1 MEFNSITYL
10 LFLLG
15 TLAAFFALPRGARM
29 ALLVAASLAFYG
41 AWSVPL
47 TGLIVVSAI
56 VDYAAARAIDGAGTR
71 LRRRLWLVLSLTVN
85 LGLLGFFKYAG
96 FMRENLAWLLG
107 WPPAGE
113 ALEVVLP
120 PGISFYTFQTMSY
133 TIDVYRGAL
142 RPSRSFVKFLLYVS
156 FFPQLVA
163 GPIERAG
170 HLLTQFDHAVRQ
182 RCSPEN
188 LAIGGRMIVWGIFK
202 KVCLADTCAR
212 LVDPVYSAPGAFDG
226 WTLLVATYAFTLQ
239 IYFDFSA
246 YSEVARGSA
255 RLFGVDLMRNFDQP
269 YLSRNISEFW
279 RRWHIS
285 LSTWFRDYVYL
296 PLGGSRGGKWLTLR
310 NLVIT
315 MFLSGLWHGAA
326 WNFVLWGLYNGL
338 LLLLHALLRGT
349 AGVRGLMRGLGGLG
363 PTLSVLFTF
372 HLVVLGWVLF
382 RVEATGDV
390 GVFLAGF
397 AEALTTAP
405 SPGQLGF
412 VVGVGGFLLASAV
425 ERRTRLLQRIGA
437 DAGLAAAFF
446 GLLLVLVALLSRSGG
461 PAFIYFQF

>member
-1 MEFNSITYL
+1 MEFNSLTYFV
-10 LFLLG
+10 FLLA
-15 TLAAFFALPRGARM
+15 TLGLFFALPRGARM
-29 ALLVAASLAFYG
+29 LLLVAASLVFYG
-41 AWSVPL
+41 AWSVPF
-47 TGLIVVSAI
+47 TGLIVVSAV
-56 VDYAAARAIDGAGTR
+56 VDFIAAGAIHRARAG
-71 LRRRLWLVLSLTVN
+71 LRRKLWLIASLTVN
-85 LGLLGFFKYAG
+85 LGLLGVFKYAG
-96 FMRENLAWLLG
+96 FFRDSLSAAMG
-107 WPPAGE
+107 WPPAE
-113 ALEVVLP
+113 ALAITLP

-142 RPSRSFVKFLLYVS
+142 APSSSFTRFLLYVS

-182 RCSPEN
+182 RCSPVN
-188 LAIGGRMIVWGIFK
+188 LAIGGRMIVWGLFK

-212 LVDPVYSAPGAFDG
+212 FADPVFAAPAAYDG
-226 WTLLVATYAFTLQ
+226 WSLWVATYAFTLQ

-246 YSEVARGSA
+246 YSEIARGSA

-269 YLSRNISEFW
+269 YLARNIAEFW

-296 PLGGSRGGKWLTLR
+296 PLGGSRGGRLLTLR

-326 WNFVLWGLYNGL
+326 WNFVLWGLFHGL
-338 LLLLHALLRGT
+338 LLLLHALLRDT
-349 AGVRGLMRGLGGLG
+349 AAARSLDHALGRLAA
-363 PTLSVLFTF
+363 PAAMLLTF

-382 RVEATGDV
+382 RVEATADV
-390 GVFLAGF
+390 VTVLGGMTGAF
-397 AEALTTAP
+397 ATAP
-405 SPGQLGF
+405 EPAQLRFFALVALVLAASWAERRHG
-412 VVGVGGFLLASAV
+412 LLARVAREPGVAAV
-425 ERRTRLLQRIGA
+425 FYGVLLA
-437 DAGLAAAFF
+437 
-446 GLLLVLVALLSRSGG
+446 LVALLSRSGG

>member
-10 LFLLG
+10 LFLLV
-15 TLAAFFALPRGARM
+15 TLAAYFALSRSARM

-47 TGLIVVSAI
+47 TALIVVSAI
-56 VDYAAARAIDGAGTR
+56 VDFAAAQAIDRASTQ
-71 LRRRLWLVLSLTVN
+71 LRRKLWLIVSLTVN
-85 LGLLGFFKYAG
+85 LGLLGFFKYSG
-96 FMRENLAWLLG
+96 FFRDNLAWALG
-107 WPPAGE
+107 WPPSDTLAI
-113 ALEVVLP
+113 VLP

-133 TIDVYRGAL
+133 TIDVYRGTL
-142 RPSRSFVKFLLYVS
+142 RPTSSFLKFLLYVS

-170 HLLTQFDHAVRQ
+170 HLLTQFDHVIRQ
-182 RCSPEN
+182 RCSPYN
-188 LAIGGRMIVWGIFK
+188 LAVGGRMIVFGLFK

-212 LVDPVYSAPGAFDG
+212 LVDPVYAAPGAFDA
-226 WTLLVATYAFTLQ
+226 WTLVVATYAFALQ

-269 YLSRNISEFW
+269 YLSRNISDFW

-296 PLGGSRGGKWLTLR
+296 PLGGNRSGRLMTLR

-326 WNFVLWGLYNGL
+326 WNFVLWGLFHGL
-338 LLLLHALLRGT
+338 LLLLHTLVRKT
-349 AGVRGLMRGLGGLG
+349 AGMRALMRALG
-363 PTLSVLFTF
+363 PAGPLVAGLTTF
-372 HLVVLGWVLF
+372 QLVVLGWVLF
-382 RVEATGDV
+382 RVESMADLATFAAAFVDAATTAPAYEQAL
-390 GVFLAGF
+390 FLAGVF
-397 AEALTTAP
+397 AVLLISWVARRY
-405 SPGQLGF
+405 Q
-412 VVGVGGFLLASAV
+412 LLA
-425 ERRTRLLQRIGA
+425 RIGA
-437 DAGLAAAFF
+437 DTGIGAAFY
-446 GLLLVLVALLSRSGG
+446 GLLLVLIALLSQAGG

>member
-1 MEFNSITYL
+1 
-10 LFLLG
+10 
-15 TLAAFFALPRGARM
+15 
-29 ALLVAASLAFYG
+29 
-41 AWSVPL
+41 
-47 TGLIVVSAI
+47 
-56 VDYAAARAIDGAGTR
+56 
-71 LRRRLWLVLSLTVN
+71 
-85 LGLLGFFKYAG
+85 
-96 FMRENLAWLLG
+96 
-107 WPPAGE
+107 
-113 ALEVVLP
+113 
-120 PGISFYTFQTMSY
+120 
-133 TIDVYRGAL
+133 
-142 RPSRSFVKFLLYVS
+142 
-156 FFPQLVA
+156 
-163 GPIERAG
+163 
-170 HLLTQFDHAVRQ
+170 
-182 RCSPEN
+182 
-188 LAIGGRMIVWGIFK
+188 
-202 KVCLADTCAR
+202 
-212 LVDPVYSAPGAFDG
+212 
-226 WTLLVATYAFTLQ
+226 
-239 IYFDFSA
+239 
-246 YSEVARGSA
+246 VARGSA

-296 PLGGSRGGKWLTLR
+296 PLGGSRGGRWRTLR

-326 WNFVLWGLYNGL
+326 WNFVLWGLYHGL

-349 AGVRGLMRGLGGLG
+349 AGVRGLMRGLGGLAG
-363 PTLSVLFTF
+363 PLSLLFTF

-382 RVEATGDV
+382 RVEAMDDV

>member
-1 MEFNSITYL
+1 VEFNSITYL

-15 TLAAFFALPRGARM
+15 TLAGFFALPQRARVG
-29 ALLVAASLAFYG
+29 LLVAASLGFYG

-47 TGLIVVSAI
+47 TGLIVISAI
-56 VDYAAARAIDGAGTR
+56 VDFVAARAIAGAPTQ
-71 LRRRLWLVLSLTVN
+71 LRRKLWLVVSLTVN
-85 LGLLGFFKYAG
+85 LGLLGFFKYSG
-96 FMRENLAWLLG
+96 FLRENVGWLLG
-107 WPPAGE
+107 WPPGD
-113 ALEVVLP
+113 ALAIVLP

-142 RPSRSFVKFLLYVS
+142 RPASSFAKFLLYVS

-188 LAIGGRMIVWGIFK
+188 LAAGGRMIVFGIFK
-202 KVCLADTCAR
+202 KVCVADVCAR
-212 LVDPVYSAPGAFDG
+212 LVDPVYAAPGSFDA
-226 WTLLVATYAFTLQ
+226 WSLVVATYAFTLQ

-246 YSEVARGSA
+246 YSEIARGSA

-269 YLSRNISEFW
+269 YLSRNIAEFW

-296 PLGGSRGGKWLTLR
+296 PLGGSRGGRLATLR

-315 MFLSGLWHGAA
+315 MFLSGLWHGAD
-326 WNFVLWGLYNGL
+326 WNFVLWGLYHGL
-338 LLLLHALLRGT
+338 LLLVHSLIRKT
-349 AGVRGLMRGLGGLG
+349 AGLQGLMRRLGRVGA
-363 PTLSVLFTF
+363 PLSVLLTF

-382 RVEATGDV
+382 RVESMADV
-390 GVFLAGF
+390 GTFLAGF
-397 AEALTTAP
+397 GEALAT
-405 SPGQLGF
+405 SPTELQAGF
-412 VVGVGGFLLASAV
+412 VVVVFAVLAASWI
-425 ERRTRLLQRIGA
+425 ERRLQLVARVGA
-437 DAGLAAAFF
+437 DPALGAAFY
-446 GLLLVLVALLSRSGG
+446 GLLLAIIALLSRAGG